1 MEEKE
6 TLRLAK
12 QEAEA
17 RANQMASIFEA
28 MADGVVVYDRD
39 GRIQYTNAAFRA
51 LFALNINADSALL
64 PLDEQLVEAA
74 PRDLMGRTLSQEQWL
89 QFRTVRGECLPD
101 LQTIDLICR
110 ARNGQDLFLNV
121 SRTPIC
127 DVGGQIVG
135 SVAVYRDV
143 TERHQLEQ
151 QLQYAEQKLR
161 SLVESNI
168 VGVMV
173 TDQTGRMYE
182 VNDRL
187 VQLLDY
193 SRDELL
199 SENMRIKDLLVE
211 EYQLARTR
219 AWKTLVSQG
228 ASLPEEK
235 EYIRKDGSRF
245 PALVTAATINQ
256 ERDRALVMLLDISD
270 RREVEQRKQEFLS
283 MVSHE
288 LRTPLT
294 AIQGFLELALLCI
307 ERLPQDTF
315 TRKDDLFKHLEPM
328 LQQALRH
335 AEIETRLVAE
345 LLDVSHMEM
354 QKFEV
359 FLQPCNLSILVQ
371 QVIANQQQIAPTRR
385 IELRL
390 PSQALVPVVADAD
403 RIEQVLTNYLTNAFK
418 YCASDQA
425 VQVELSVEGPMAR
438 VSVRDQGPGLT
449 LEQQQ
454 RVWDRFYQ
462 VEATRSQG
470 SDSGLGLGLYI
481 ARTLIAQHQGQVGV
495 ESRPG
500 QGATFWFLLPLADEP
515 TLA

>member
-6 TLRLAK
+6 TLRQAK

-28 MADGVVVYDRD
+28 MADGVVVYDCD
-39 GRIQYTNAAFRA
+39 GRIQYTNTAFRA
-51 LFALNINADSALL
+51 LFALNTDADPALL
-64 PLDEQLVEAA
+64 PHDEQAVRAVL
-74 PRDLMGRTLSQEQWL
+74 RDLGGRTLSQDQWPRL
-89 QFRTVRGECLPD
+89 QIARGECLSD
-101 LQTIDLICR
+101 LQTMDLICR
-110 ARNGQDLFLNV
+110 DGKGQDLFLNV

-127 DVGGQIVG
+127 DAAGQAVG

-143 TERHQLEQ
+143 TERHRLEQ
-151 QLQYAEQKLR
+151 QLQYAEQKFR

-182 VNDRL
+182 VNNRL

-199 SENMRIKDLLVE
+199 SENTRVKDLLAE
-211 EYQLARTR
+211 EYHSARAR
-219 AWKTLVSQG
+219 AWKTLLSQG

-235 EYIRKDGSRF
+235 EYVRKDGSRF
-245 PALVTAATINQ
+245 PALVTAVTINQ
-256 ERDRALVMLLDISD
+256 ERNRALVMLLDISD

-307 ERLPQDTF
+307 ERLPQDSSIRT
-315 TRKDDLFKHLEPM
+315 DGLLSNLETM

-335 AEIETRLVAE
+335 AEIETRLVGE
-345 LLDVSHMEM
+345 LLDVSRMEA

-359 FLQPCNLSILVQ
+359 CLQPCNLSILVQ
-371 QVIANQQQIAPTRR
+371 QVVANQQQIAPTCR
-385 IELRL
+385 IELAL
-390 PSQALVPVVADAD
+390 PSQTLVPVVADAD

-418 YCASDQA
+418 YCAPDLA
-425 VQVELSVEGPMAR
+425 VQVELSVEGSMAR
-438 VSVRDQGPGLT
+438 VSVCDQGPGLT
-449 LEQQQ
+449 LEQQR

-462 VEATRSQG
+462 AKATASQG
-470 SDSGLGLGLYI
+470 SDGGLGLGLYI
-481 ARTLIAQHQGQVGV
+481 ARTIIGQHQGQVGV
-495 ESRPG
+495 ESCPG

-515 TLA
+515 TPS